1 MVGKTVPKEQRPSW
15 NNSVIFI
22 KGFTLLTSS
31 RHPNDKSYS
40 ILKEYVKDPFIKA
53 KLKFIEFIAARKK
66 RKKKISFF
74 KCTLMQKLLYLAARK
89 KRKKNVH

>member
-22 KGFTLLTSS
+22 KGFTFLTSS

-66 RKKKISFF
+66 KKKKVKVFL
-74 KCTLMQKLLYLAARK
+74 KVR
-89 KRKKNVH
+89 

>member
-66 RKKKISFF
+66 KKKISFF